1 MDMRASARFLICVCW
16 GAAIGTKLVRRTQS
30 SAGLKKVRHVA
41 DNYTMAS
48 NIETIKTHSTN
59 RNVPVE
65 QWPESLEILRH
76 LSTQNR
82 AMTIKELAH
91 DVSAPEISTRNRL
104 ARLEVL
110 GAVIGTRASAILGPG
125 RQVTCAHY
133 VITQYGRDCAVSRGT
148 NNANAVSHLCVN
160 SVFALARAMN
170 LSI

>member
-1 MDMRASARFLICVCW
+1 MVASTRLVHCTKRS
-16 GAAIGTKLVRRTQS
+16 AA
-30 SAGLKKVRHVA
+30 LKKVRDVA
-41 DNYTMAS
+41 ENNTMTA
-48 NIETIKTHSTN
+48 NIEPIKTHSSN

-76 LSTQNR
+76 LATQSR
-82 AMTIKELAH
+82 AMSIKELAH

-110 GAVIGTRASAILGPG
+110 GAVVASRATAILGPG
-125 RQVTCAHY
+125 RHVTCAHY
-133 VITQYGRDCAVSRGT
+133 VITQYGRDCAVSRG
-148 NNANAVSHLCVN
+148 NSSAGGVSHLCVN

>member
-1 MDMRASARFLICVCW
+1 
-16 GAAIGTKLVRRTQS
+16 
-30 SAGLKKVRHVA
+30 
-41 DNYTMAS
+41 MAS
-48 NIETIKTHSTN
+48 NIATLKIHSTN

-76 LSTQNR
+76 LATQNR

-110 GAVIGTRASAILGPG
+110 GAVIASRATAVLGPG
-125 RQVTCAHY
+125 RHVTCAHY
-133 VITQYGRDCAVSRGT
+133 VITQYGRDCAVSRGA
-148 NNANAVSHLCVN
+148 NNADNVSHLCVN